1 MTTHES
7 SVDAAG
13 VFFRNSKSVGSVHPH
28 PDDHECL
35 LSFFLHLS
43 KLNSVRLTTHLS
55 FPFPAHLGNS
65 PLTECRFLSR
75 PLPVQLQILWHL
87 RRDSAERFSLASD
100 NSHAFLAPSIHNLPP
115 FFFVRIRSS
124 SRMLCIRE
132 DFVRGC
138 WIDQLQRGVFR
149 LFRCCRVV
157 ARLS

>member
-28 PDDHECL
+28 PDDRECL

-100 NSHAFLAPSIHNLPP
+100 NSHAFLSPLHPQSMYPLSSS
-115 FFFVRIRSS
+115 FVFVRR
-124 SRMLCIRE
+124 LECYV
-132 DFVRGC
+132 FVKTSFVDAG
-138 WIDQLQRGVFR
+138 
-149 LFRCCRVV
+149 
-157 ARLS
+157 